1 MAIGFF
7 VNGLFKI
14 NIEDDVLYCIFK
26 LISFL
31 AISKKLKVVVLSFWC
46 KIKT

>member
-14 NIEDDVLYCIFK
+14 NIEDDVKRNIVFSNLLF
-26 LISFL
+26 F
-31 AISKKLKVVVLSFWC
+31 F
-46 KIKT
+46 